1 MKFREWLNEKEF
13 NYGGNK
19 FESDS
24 TILFNK
30 IKKNL
35 AEAEK
40 IHKIVEKDPAYALK
54 EYSDYFEKFEPKNTK
69 VLGIRLQLE
78 DGFND
83 ANIRFLIEFES
94 SEERHKGKIQTEE
107 VVYNISKKKFN

>member
-24 TILFNK
+24 TVLFNT

-35 AEAEK
+35 EIADK
-40 IHKIVEKDPAYALK
+40 INKVVENDPVYALK
-54 EYSDYFEKFEPKNTK
+54 EYSDYFKKFEPKYVK
-69 VLGIRLQLE
+69 LLGIRLQLE

-94 SEERHKGKIQTEE
+94 PEERHKGEIQKEE